1 MHANAREWNGC
12 QIKTSEIP
20 TLIRVDSRPLAV
32 FHMDSYKISKPST
45 EGTQERRRPN
55 GLHKD
60 LLPRYYAFED
70 PRGPLERTIQSSV
83 WKEDGYRPSL
93 CEFA

>member
-32 FHMDSYKISKPST
+32 FHVDSYTISKPST
-45 EGTQERRRPN
+45 EGAAGTATVQRP
-55 GLHKD
+55 
-60 LLPRYYAFED
+60 P
-70 PRGPLERTIQSSV
+70 
-83 WKEDGYRPSL
+83 
-93 CEFA
+93 